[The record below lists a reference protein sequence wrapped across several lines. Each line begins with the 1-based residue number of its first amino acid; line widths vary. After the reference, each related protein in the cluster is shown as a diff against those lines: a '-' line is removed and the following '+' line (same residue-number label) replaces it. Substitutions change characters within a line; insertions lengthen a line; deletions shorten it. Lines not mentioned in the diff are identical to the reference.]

1 MFGGQIFFLKEE
13 IPAWLRAKDLDSSLS
28 LQFFMA
34 GHVPTMFVRHLT
46 FLLVQ
51 DVFSV
56 ALLNT
61 GALSHFIGNMIQVY
75 IISIYMRPTG
85 WSFGHPFIWALFW
98 VTAMLDRGPFAKNR
112 GPFTIMKML
121 DNNRGEPQKP
131 GHMNKDILL
140 VFFTFLFFEKF

>member
-1 MFGGQIFFLKEE
+1 MIELDGPTKCSVARFFFLKEE

-75 IISIYMRPTG
+75 IISLYMRPTG
-85 WSFGHPFIWALFW
+85 WSFGPSIYLGSI
-98 VTAMLDRGPFAKNR
+98 L
-112 GPFTIMKML
+112 
-121 DNNRGEPQKP
+121 
-131 GHMNKDILL
+131 GHSHVK
-140 VFFTFLFFEKF
+140 